1 MGHKYFGTDGVR
13 GRANQH
19 PMTAEMA
26 LKIGTAA
33 GHYFRRFSDR
43 THRVVIGKD
52 TRRSGYMF
60 ENALT
65 AGLTSTGME
74 VLLLGPVPTPAVGL
88 LTPSMR
94 ADFGIMISASHNAY
108 HDNGIKFFGPDG
120 FKLSDD
126 AEEEI
131 ERLID
136 EGVGLNDV
144 ESIGRAQRIDDGMYR
159 YVERA
164 KSSFP
169 TGMRLDG
176 MKVVVDCAN
185 GAAYR
190 AAPEVLWE
198 LGADV
203 IPVGVSP
210 NGRNINENCG
220 STHPQTAAETVVA
233 HGADLAI
240 CLDGDADRIIL
251 VDEKGQVA
259 DGDQLM
265 GLMAADWAAEGR
277 LAGNALVATV
287 MSNLGLERFL
297 NGLGITLE
305 RTAVGDRYVVE
316 RMRQGGFNLGGEQSG
331 HIVMTD
337 YSTTGDGLM
346 AGLQFLAEMVRS
358 GKKASTLANTF
369 TPVPQLLKNVR
380 YQAGQTPLEIPAVQA
395 SIANAEAQ
403 LDGKGRLLI
412 RKSGTEPLIRVMAE
426 CEDAALLEETVDT
439 VVASVEEATR

>member
-1 MGHKYFGTDGVR
+1 
-13 GRANQH
+13 
-19 PMTAEMA
+19 
-26 LKIGTAA
+26 
-33 GHYFRRFSDR
+33 
-43 THRVVIGKD
+43 
-52 TRRSGYMF
+52 
-60 ENALT
+60 
-65 AGLTSTGME
+65 
-74 VLLLGPVPTPAVGL
+74 
-88 LTPSMR
+88 
-94 ADFGIMISASHNAY
+94 
-108 HDNGIKFFGPDG
+108 
-120 FKLSDD
+120 
-126 AEEEI
+126 
-131 ERLID
+131 
-136 EGVGLNDV
+136 
-144 ESIGRAQRIDDGMYR
+144 MYR

>member
-144 ESIGRAQRIDDGMYR
+144 ESIGGAQRIDDGMYR